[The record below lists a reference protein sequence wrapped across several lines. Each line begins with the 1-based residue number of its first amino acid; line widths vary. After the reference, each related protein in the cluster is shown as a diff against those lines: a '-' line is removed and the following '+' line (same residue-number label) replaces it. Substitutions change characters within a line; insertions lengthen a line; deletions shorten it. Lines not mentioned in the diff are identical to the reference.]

1 MERQLKEKQSN
12 LSAEKAIEIAKTIY
26 QIKAKTTNGE
36 VSHIMLLTDEQRL
49 LAKLFEFGWP
59 SVEVRKKQA
68 AEKSGKK

>member
-1 MERQLKEKQSN
+1 MGGYAPEYVLERQLKEKQSN

-49 LAKLFEFGWP
+49 LAKLFEFG
-59 SVEVRKKQA
+59 
-68 AEKSGKK
+68 